1 VATFSIIADVMV
13 RGLDSLKKL
22 SGAAEDVAN
31 ETDDASD
38 ALGRFGK
45 ASGKA
50 GNAAERASLDLED
63 AASKFRAMGS
73 SGTLAGDTLERFS
86 IITSGPVG
94 AAIGGLIIGTAA
106 ATAGFQALKLIVT
119 EGIATNQRYTEQVE
133 TLTGELYRT
142 AAILGQVLLDVIDFG
157 DAIETSNTKVKAFNE
172 GLLEDSSKIA
182 DSMRDVISFVLK
194 GVKAIGN
201 AALGIQALF
210 KSVGLGIAGFAALA
224 VTALGSIPALA
235 REMMISAA
243 KAIRAGLE
251 ELGAPSAA
259 LDAFFGTEAELK
271 ARLSA
276 ATSSADEAGRKARG
290 IMAGMKKDFG
300 DLFGDIESFNNT
312 IDTILGNIGRAR
324 GQAAA
329 ITLDRE
335 RTGATAAGAAAAP
348 GAEEMTFAPEVVPGF
363 AVLGGLTVEEFRAK
377 MDGYGA
383 GIDDIRAKL
392 EAANLEQTMFD
403 TLINDLAEAAGALGA
418 QSFMNL
424 GNSVAF
430 AMGEMAAG
438 TSTLSEFGDAMADL
452 ASRVAGD
459 FGSLF
464 VKMGAGFLVT
474 PGMQGV
480 GAGLIAAGLGLQVLS
495 GFLGGK
501 GSGNRGG
508 GGRAGSASAARDI
521 AREVTR
527 SLRPSGEDGPM
538 VTNIEVVIG
547 GRSIQPEMVAI
558 VDDIARQRRSRYLG
572 RRMGV

>member
-1 VATFSIIADVMV
+1 MATFSIIADVMV

-157 DAIETSNTKVKAFNE
+157 DAIETGNTKVKAFNE

-210 KSVGLGIAGFAALA
+210 KSVGLGIGGFAALA

-235 REMMISAA
+235 SEMMISAA
-243 KAIRAGLE
+243 
-251 ELGAPSAA
+251 
-259 LDAFFGTEAELK
+259 D
-271 ARLSA
+271 
-276 ATSSADEAGRKARG
+276 RK
-290 IMAGMKKDFG
+290 
-300 DLFGDIESFNNT
+300 S
-312 IDTILGNIGRAR
+312 
-324 GQAAA
+324 
-329 ITLDRE
+329 
-335 RTGATAAGAAAAP
+335 
-348 GAEEMTFAPEVVPGF
+348 VV
-363 AVLGGLTVEEFRAK
+363 
-377 MDGYGA
+377 
-383 GIDDIRAKL
+383 
-392 EAANLEQTMFD
+392 
-403 TLINDLAEAAGALGA
+403 
-418 QSFMNL
+418 
-424 GNSVAF
+424 
-430 AMGEMAAG
+430 
-438 TSTLSEFGDAMADL
+438 
-452 ASRVAGD
+452 
-459 FGSLF
+459 
-464 VKMGAGFLVT
+464 
-474 PGMQGV
+474 
-480 GAGLIAAGLGLQVLS
+480 
-495 GFLGGK
+495 
-501 GSGNRGG
+501 
-508 GGRAGSASAARDI
+508 
-521 AREVTR
+521 
-527 SLRPSGEDGPM
+527 
-538 VTNIEVVIG
+538 
-547 GRSIQPEMVAI
+547 
-558 VDDIARQRRSRYLG
+558 
-572 RRMGV
+572 

>member
-1 VATFSIIADVMV
+1 VANFDIIANVIV

-22 SGAAEDVAN
+22 SGAAEEVAS
-31 ETDDASD
+31 ETDEASD

-45 ASGKA
+45 ASNTAGKA
-50 GNAAERASLDLED
+50 ADRASVDLED
-63 AASKFRAMGS
+63 AASKFRAMGA

-119 EGIATNQRYTEQVE
+119 EGIATNQQYTAQVE

-142 AAILGQVLLDVIDFG
+142 AAILGQVLLDVIGFG
-157 DAIETSNTKVKAFNE
+157 NAIETSNTKVKDFNDSI
-172 GLLEDSSKIA
+172 LEDSSEIA
-182 DSMRDVISFVLK
+182 DSMREVISFVLE
-194 GVKAIGN
+194 GVSHIGN
-201 AALGIQALF
+201 AAMGIQALF
-210 KSVGLGIAGFAALA
+210 KGIGLGIGGFAALA

-235 REMMISAA
+235 QEMMILAA

-271 ARLSA
+271 ARLRT
-276 ATSSADEAGRKARG
+276 ATESADEAGRKARA

-300 DLFGDIESFNNT
+300 DLYGDIESFNNT
-312 IDTILGNIGRAR
+312 IDNMLGNLGQAR

-329 ITLDRE
+329 IKLDRD
-335 RTGATAAGAAAAP
+335 RTGATAAGAAAP
-348 GAEEMTFAPEVVPGF
+348 EAEEMTFAPEVVPGF

-377 MDGYGA
+377 MAGYGE

-392 EAANLEQTMFD
+392 EAADLKQTAFD
-403 TLINDLAEAAGALGA
+403 TGINNIAASAAALGT

-424 GNSVAF
+424 GNSVAY

-438 TSTLSEFGDAMADL
+438 ASTLADFGDAMADL

-474 PGMQGV
+474 PGMRGV
-480 GAGLIAAGLGLQVLS
+480 GAGLIAAGLGLQFLS
-495 GFLGGK
+495 GVLGGK
-501 GSGNRGG
+501 GSGNRGGG

-521 AREVTR
+521 ANEVNR
-527 SLRPSGEDGPM
+527 SLRPSGDDGPM

-547 GRSIQPEMVAI
+547 GRSIQPEMVSI
-558 VDDIARQRRSRYLG
+558 IDDIARQRRSRYLG
-572 RRMGV
+572 RRMGA

>member
-1 VATFSIIADVMV
+1 VANFDIIANVIV

-22 SGAAEDVAN
+22 SGAAEEVAS
-31 ETDDASD
+31 ETDEASD

-45 ASGKA
+45 ASNTAGKA
-50 GNAAERASLDLED
+50 ADRASVDLED
-63 AASKFRAMGS
+63 AASKFRAMGA

-106 ATAGFQALKLIVT
+106 ATAGFQALKLIVM
-119 EGIATNQRYTEQVE
+119 EGIATNQQYTAQVE

-142 AAILGQVLLDVIDFG
+142 AAILGQVLLDVIGFG
-157 DAIETSNTKVKAFNE
+157 NAIETSNTKVKDFNDSI
-172 GLLEDSSKIA
+172 LEDSSEIA
-182 DSMRDVISFVLK
+182 DSMREVISFVLE
-194 GVKAIGN
+194 GVRHIGN
-201 AALGIQALF
+201 AAMGIQALF
-210 KSVGLGIAGFAALA
+210 KGIGLGIGGFAALA

-235 REMMISAA
+235 QEMMILAA

-271 ARLSA
+271 ARLRT
-276 ATSSADEAGRKARG
+276 ATESADEAGRKARA

-300 DLFGDIESFNNT
+300 DLYGDIESFNNT
-312 IDTILGNIGRAR
+312 IDNMLGNLGQAR

-329 ITLDRE
+329 IKLDRD
-335 RTGATAAGAAAAP
+335 RTGATAAGAAAP
-348 GAEEMTFAPEVVPGF
+348 EAEEMTFAPEVVPGF

-377 MDGYGA
+377 MAGYGE

-392 EAANLEQTMFD
+392 EAADLKQTAFD
-403 TLINDLAEAAGALGA
+403 TGINNIAASAAALGT

-424 GNSVAF
+424 GNSVAY

-438 TSTLSEFGDAMADL
+438 ASTLADFGDAMADL

-474 PGMQGV
+474 PGMRGV
-480 GAGLIAAGLGLQVLS
+480 GAGLIAAGLGLQFLS
-495 GFLGGK
+495 GVLGGK
-501 GSGNRGG
+501 GSGNRGGG

-521 AREVTR
+521 ANEVNR
-527 SLRPSGEDGPM
+527 SLRPSGDDGPM

-547 GRSIQPEMVAI
+547 GRSIQPEMVSI
-558 VDDIARQRRSRYLG
+558 IDDIARQRRSRYLG
-572 RRMGV
+572 RRMGA

>member
-1 VATFSIIADVMV
+1 VANFDIIANVIV

-22 SGAAEDVAN
+22 SGAAEEVAS
-31 ETDDASD
+31 ETDEASD

-45 ASGKA
+45 ASNTAGKA
-50 GNAAERASLDLED
+50 ADRASVDLED
-63 AASKFRAMGS
+63 AASKFRAMGA
-73 SGTLAGDTLERFS
+73 SGTFAGDTLERFS

-119 EGIATNQRYTEQVE
+119 EGIATNQQYTAQVE

-157 DAIETSNTKVKAFNE
+157 DAIETSNTKVKDFNDSI
-172 GLLEDSSKIA
+172 LEDSSEIA
-182 DSMRDVISFVLK
+182 DSMRNVISFVLE
-194 GVKAIGN
+194 GTRHIGN

-210 KSVGLGIAGFAALA
+210 KGIGLGIGGFAALA

-271 ARLSA
+271 ARLR
-276 ATSSADEAGRKARG
+276 TSTESADEAGRQARA

-300 DLFGDIESFNNT
+300 DLYGDIESFNNT
-312 IDTILGNIGRAR
+312 IDNILGNIASAR

-329 ITLDRE
+329 IKLDRD

-348 GAEEMTFAPEVVPGF
+348 EAEEIIFAPEIVPG
-363 AVLGGLTVEEFRAK
+363 GGPIDAFLASMAE
-377 MDGYGA
+377 YGE

-392 EAANLEQTMFD
+392 EAADLEQTAFD
-403 TLINDLAEAAGALGA
+403 TGINNIAASAAALGT

-424 GNSVAF
+424 GNSVAY

-438 TSTLSEFGDAMADL
+438 ASTLADFGDAMADL

-474 PGMQGV
+474 PGMRGV
-480 GAGLIAAGLGLQVLS
+480 GAGLIAAGLGLQFLS
-495 GFLGGK
+495 GVLGGK
-501 GSGNRGG
+501 GSGNRGGG

-521 AREVTR
+521 ANEVNR
-527 SLRPSGEDGPM
+527 SLRPSGDDGPM

-547 GRSIQPEMVAI
+547 GRSIQPEMVSI
-558 VDDIARQRRSRYLG
+558 IDDIARQRRSRYLG
-572 RRMGV
+572 RRMGA